1 MKKLI
6 IISLLAAMSYGSSC
20 ETSIIAMVNSGKRA
34 AAMYSI
40 NKLRSCQEAER
51 MWYHYESAQADCID
65 DKLGREALKD
75 VDKDIRSI
83 YILTCKDFYK

>member
-20 ETSIIAMVNSGKRA
+20 ETSTKAMFNSSQRA
-34 AAMYSI
+34 IAMYSI

-65 DKLGREALKD
+65 DKLGRETLKD
-75 VDKDIRSI
+75 AGMTIRSI
-83 YILTCKDFYK
+83 YILTCKDFHK